1 MQVFEFHFNPPKPN
15 RLAAGKDSLLFD
27 SFCFEP
33 KNVYEKRLGSLYVI
47 GLLKNA
53 LPQNARFLNALAEK
67 IKEKYYKS
75 ASSSPERSLRDA
87 LKSANEYLEKI
98 AKEGDVSWLG
108 NLSLAVVSLTQ
119 HQKNGS
125 GELNFTKVGDLKL
138 FLLRKGHLIDIDQK
152 LKYEDIEPYPLK
164 IFGNVVSGKLAEND
178 IILALSKDVHSTFLK
193 ENLLNEIAAKSIEML
208 LPEKNKKF
216 RDILN
221 GKKEQLAKI
230 SGICLLVVLSRQTA
244 LKETETLGEK
254 SGLTAFSFK
263 EIFKPLT
270 RLPQKIKKTT
280 GLFRFSK
287 IIEKNKT
294 IKAGRLSEKFKKPR
308 VSLAFFKKPGEK
320 TILILVLAGI
330 LTLGFFLFEKRE
342 KEEIKNYQS
351 RIEQIQEKM
360 DRAESL
366 SSVAEY
372 SQPAEKNANLLYQE
386 IWKEISSL
394 SKTAPKSLNKQIT
407 ELENLVLENL
417 YRLNKLTEISE
428 PDLIFE
434 FEAKE
439 FVPQRLILF
448 KDKICFFSPH
458 SENIFELSENGQ
470 GEIVETGKAF
480 GLAAPF
486 QDSLVFFSKPNE
498 ITIFK
503 ENRQLT
509 EPLHLKELSSA
520 VSFSA
525 LTSYLS
531 NLYFLDAEN
540 DSVVKYPFLS
550 GTNWGD
556 PQIWL
561 SAEIKNTDFTSLT
574 IDGSIWL
581 LGRKKEDG
589 GNQTIERYHNGSF
602 QETLN
607 LEIFPPAG
615 TFSKIYTALGLSE
628 LYILDPG
635 QRRMII
641 ADKTGRVLEQYQSEK
656 FDNLLDFA
664 ISEKDK
670 TIYLLN
676 GLKVYRIDSNQ

>member
-1 MQVFEFHFNPPKPN
+1 MQVFEFHFNPPKQN
-15 RLAAGKDSLLFD
+15 RLASGKDDLIFD

-33 KNVYEKRLGSLYVI
+33 KNVYEKRLGSLYII

-53 LPQNARFLNALAEK
+53 LPQNARFLDALAEK

-87 LKSANEYLEKI
+87 LKTGNEYLEKI

-138 FLLRKGHLIDIDQK
+138 FLLRKGHLVDIDQK

-178 IILALSKDVHSTFLK
+178 IILALSKDVHSAFLK
-193 ENLLNEIAAKSIEML
+193 ENLLNEMAAKSIEML

-230 SGICLLVVLSRQTA
+230 SGICLLIVLNRQTA
-244 LKETETLGEK
+244 LKETETLEEK
-254 SGLTAFSFK
+254 SGLATFSFK

-280 GLFRFSK
+280 NLFRFSK
-287 IIEKNKT
+287 IIEKNKP
-294 IKAGRLSEKFKKPR
+294 IKAGRSLGKFKKPR
-308 VSLAFFKKPGEK
+308 ISLDFFKKPGK
-320 TILILVLAGI
+320 RTILILILAAFLI
-330 LTLGFFLFEKRE
+330 LGFLLFEK
-342 KEEIKNYQS
+342 KEMAEVKDFQS
-351 RIEQIQEKM
+351 RIEQIQGKM

-366 SSVAEY
+366 LSVAKY

-386 IWKEISSL
+386 AWREISSL
-394 SKTAPKSLNKQIT
+394 LKVVPKSLAKQIT
-407 ELENLVLENL
+407 ELEKIALENL
-417 YRLNKLTEISE
+417 YQLNKLTEIPE
-428 PDLIFE
+428 PELIFE

-439 FVPQRLILF
+439 FVPQKLTLF
-448 KDKICFFSPH
+448 KDKIYFFTPYSK
-458 SENIFELSENGQ
+458 NIFELNENNQ
-470 GEIVETGKAF
+470 GEIIETGKEF
-480 GLAAPF
+480 SLAAPF
-486 QDSLVFFSKPNE
+486 QDWLVFFSKPNE
-498 ITIFK
+498 ITILK

-509 EPLHLKELSSA
+509 EPLYLKETTA
-520 VSFSA
+520 NFSA
-525 LTSYLS
+525 LVSYRS
-531 NLYFLDAEN
+531 NFYFLDSEN
-540 DSVVKYPFLS
+540 DSIIKYSFIS
-550 GTNWGD
+550 GTNWGN
-556 PQIWL
+556 PQSWL
-561 SAEIKNTDFTSLT
+561 SSEVQNTDFTSLA

-581 LGRKKEDG
+581 LGRKKESSQ
-589 GNQTIERYHNGSF
+589 NQTIERYHNGSF

-615 TFSKIYTALGLSE
+615 TFSKIYTALDLSE

-641 ADKTGRVLEQYQSEK
+641 VDKTGQVLKQYQSEK

-664 ISEKDK
+664 VSEKDK

>member
-1 MQVFEFHFNPPKPN
+1 MQVFEFHFNPPKQN
-15 RLAAGKDSLLFD
+15 RLAAGKDDLIFD

-53 LPQNARFLNALAEK
+53 LPQNVRFLDVLAEK

-75 ASSSPERSLRDA
+75 SSSSPERSLRDA

-119 HQKNGS
+119 NQKNGS

-138 FLLRKGHLIDIDQK
+138 FLLRKGHLVDIDHK

-178 IILALSKDVHSTFLK
+178 IVLALSKDVHSAFLK
-193 ENLLNEIAAKSIEML
+193 ENLLNEIAAKSMEML

-230 SGICLLVVLSRQTA
+230 SGICLLIVLNRQTA

-254 SGLTAFSFK
+254 SSLATFSFK
-263 EIFKPLT
+263 EIFRPLT
-270 RLPQKIKKTT
+270 GLPQKIKKTT
-280 GLFRFSK
+280 NFFRFSK
-287 IIEKNKT
+287 IIEKNKP
-294 IKAGRLSEKFKKPR
+294 IKAGRPLGKFKRPR
-308 VSLAFFKKPGEK
+308 ISFAFFKKPGK
-320 TILILVLAGI
+320 KIILILILAAF
-330 LTLGFFLFEKRE
+330 LALGFLLFEK
-342 KEEIKNYQS
+342 KEMEEVKDFQS
-351 RIEQIQEKM
+351 RIEQIREKM

-366 SSVAEY
+366 LSVAEY
-372 SQPAEKNANLLYQE
+372 SRPAEKNANLLYQE
-386 IWKEISSL
+386 AWQEISSL
-394 SKTAPKSLNKQIT
+394 LKVVPKSLTKQIT
-407 ELENLVLENL
+407 ELQNLVLENL
-417 YRLNKLTEISE
+417 YQLNKLTEIPE
-428 PDLIFE
+428 PDLFFE

-439 FVPQRLILF
+439 FVPQKLTLF
-448 KDKICFFSPH
+448 KDKIYFFTPYSK
-458 SENIFELSENGQ
+458 NMFELSENNQ
-470 GEIVETGKAF
+470 GEIIETGKEF
-480 GLAAPF
+480 SLAAPF

-498 ITIFK
+498 IIILK
-503 ENRQLT
+503 ENRQLG
-509 EPLHLKELSSA
+509 EPLYLKEPTANFNAL
-520 VSFSA
+520 VS
-525 LTSYLS
+525 YRS
-531 NLYFLDAEN
+531 NFYFLDSEN
-540 DSVVKYPFLS
+540 DSVIKYPFLN
-550 GTNWGD
+550 GTNWGN
-556 PQIWL
+556 PQSWF
-561 SAEIKNTDFTSLT
+561 SSEIKNTDFTSLA

-581 LGRKKEDG
+581 LSRKKESSD
-589 GNQTIERYHNGSF
+589 NQTIERYHNGSF

-607 LEIFPPAG
+607 LEIFPPAL
-615 TFSKIYTALGLSE
+615 TFSKIYTALDLAE

-635 QRRMII
+635 GKRVIVT
-641 ADKTGRVLEQYQSEK
+641 DKTGRVLKQYQSEK

-664 ISEKDK
+664 VSEKDK

-676 GLKVYRIDSNQ
+676 GLKVYRIDSAQ